1 MFDEWAETVN
11 VNLKK
16 KSQRNLLNGFLFIYS
31 YFLERFVASRRLTS
45 ATIDSAIVSCPS
57 WDLI

>member
-11 VNLKK
+11 VNLK

-57 WDLI
+57 